1 MSNDPR
7 DPANQRAAALD
18 AAKHEAVTA
27 IASAAA
33 NAAKAGVGSSEF
45 KVTLMGLGV
54 AVLGIALK
62 AAAVIPGPWQIPALI
77 ASAGVAAGAYA
88 LSRGQVKQAALNAA
102 AAMASEGLPLALG
115 ASLPPGPATAP
126 KIP

>member
-1 MSNDPR
+1 MSTDPR

-18 AAKHEAVTA
+18 AAKHEAVAA
-27 IASAAA
+27 IASAAT
-33 NAAKAGVGSSEF
+33 NAAKPGIGSTEF
-45 KVTLMGLGV
+45 KVTLAGLGV

-77 ASAGVAAGAYA
+77 ASVGVAAGGYA

-115 ASLPPGPATAP
+115 ARPPAGPSDTAKTP
-126 KIP
+126 